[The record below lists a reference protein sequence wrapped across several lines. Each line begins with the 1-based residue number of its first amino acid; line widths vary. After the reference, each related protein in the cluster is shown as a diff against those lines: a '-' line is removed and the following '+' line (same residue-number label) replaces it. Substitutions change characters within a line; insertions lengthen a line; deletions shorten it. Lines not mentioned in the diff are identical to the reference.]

1 MREPVLFPKLTLF
14 YRLKESKDFLDKSRN
29 LKGDAKDYYQQMA
42 EITVGEVKSILSKGK
57 TTPKRKIKVENID
70 QEMKE
75 LEIQLAQ
82 EGERI
87 WLM

>member
-1 MREPVLFPKLTLF
+1 
-14 YRLKESKDFLDKSRN
+14 
-29 LKGDAKDYYQQMA
+29 MA